1 MQMSQTINQL
11 LADAVGRGDMRGV
24 AATAGTAQ
32 GVTYLGSAGA
42 RNEAGDAM
50 APDSVFWI
58 ASMTKAIT
66 SACALQL
73 VEQGKLALDAPIA
86 RVLPQLENPRVLTGF
101 GSDGIPQLRPAVRAI
116 TLRHLLTHTSG
127 HAYDMWREDM
137 VRYMA
142 HAETPGILTCRDA
155 ALETPLVAD
164 PGDIWEYGTGIDWAG
179 KAIEAVS
186 GQRLADYMRDH
197 MLAPLGMH
205 DTAFRIGDA
214 QRSRLVEITVRGE
227 DGGLSSIPMEVEQ
240 EPEFHMGG
248 GGLYG
253 TAPDYLEFCRMI
265 LNGGALDGVRVL
277 SGATVA
283 HLSKDAIHPVRVKRL
298 LSAVPFATND
308 AEFFPGHDKGWS
320 LGFMLNTHD
329 VPGRRGADSMNWAGL
344 ANTYYWID
352 PKHGVAGV
360 LMTQI
365 LPFADARALAL
376 LDRFEQA
383 VYAEVLPARAA

>member
-1 MQMSQTINQL
+1 MSQSIDQI
-11 LADAVGRGDMRGV
+11 LAEAVGRGDVRGV
-24 AATAGTAQ
+24 AATAGTTK
-32 GVTYLGSAGA
+32 GVIYSGAAGA

-50 APDSVFWI
+50 AADSVFWI

-73 VEQGKLALDAPIA
+73 VDQGRLSLDAPVG
-86 RVLPQLENPRVLTGF
+86 RVLPQLEQPQVLTGF
-101 GSDGIPQLRPAVRAI
+101 DADGAPQLRPAARPI

-127 HAYDMWREDM
+127 HAYDMWRADM

-142 HAETPGILTCRDA
+142 HAGTPGILTCKNA
-155 ALETPLVAD
+155 ALELPLVAD

-179 KAIEAVS
+179 KAVEAAS

-197 MLAPLGMH
+197 MLAPLGMN

-214 QRSRLVEITVRGE
+214 QRRRLVEMATRDA
-227 DGGLSSIPMEVEQ
+227 DGGLSPIAMEVEQ
-240 EPEFHMGG
+240 EPEFDMGG

-253 TAPDYLEFCRMI
+253 TAPDYLRFCRMV
-265 LNGGALDGVRVL
+265 LNGGTLDGARVL
-277 SGATVA
+277 SEATVA
-283 HLSKDAIHPVRVKRL
+283 LMSKDAIHPIRVKAL
-298 LSAVPFATND
+298 PSAVPFATND
-308 AEFFPGHDKGWS
+308 AEFFPGRDKGWS
-320 LGFMLNTHD
+320 LAFMLNTHD
-329 VPGRRGADSMNWAGL
+329 VEGGRSTDSMNWAGL

-352 PKHGVAGV
+352 PKRDVAGV

-365 LPFADARALAL
+365 LPFADARVLAL

-383 VYAEVLPARAA
+383 AYAESALAQAA

>member
-1 MQMSQTINQL
+1 MSQSIDQI
-11 LADAVGRGDMRGV
+11 LADAVSRGDVRGV
-24 AATAGTAQ
+24 VATAGTAQ
-32 GVTYLGSAGA
+32 GISYIGA
-42 RNEAGDAM
+42 SGVRSEAGDTM
-50 APDSVFWI
+50 TPDSVCWI

-73 VEQGKLALDAPIA
+73 VDKGKLTLDAPIGG
-86 RVLPQLENPRVLTGF
+86 VLPQLSNPQVLTGF
-101 GSDGIPQLRPAVRAI
+101 DGDGAPQLRPAVRAI

-142 HAETPGILTCRDA
+142 YAGTPGILTCKNA

-164 PGDIWEYGTGIDWAG
+164 PGDAWEYGTGIDWAG
-179 KAIEAVS
+179 KAIEAAS
-186 GQRLADYMRDH
+186 GQSLADYMRDRI
-197 MLAPLGMH
+197 LAPLGMH

-214 QRSRLVEITVRGE
+214 QRARLVAMAVRGE
-227 DGGLSSIPMEVEQ
+227 DGGLSSIPLEVEQ

-253 TAPDYLEFCRMI
+253 TAPDYLRFCRMI
-265 LNGGALDGVRVL
+265 LNGGMLDGVRVL
-277 SGATVA
+277 REATVA
-283 HLSKDAIHPVRVKRL
+283 HMSRDAIHPIRVKRL
-298 LSAVPFATND
+298 PTAVPFATND

-329 VPGRRGADSMNWAGL
+329 VDGGRSTGSMNWAGL

-352 PKHGVAGV
+352 PKRGVAGV

-365 LPFADARALAL
+365 LPFADARVLAL

-383 VYAEVLPARAA
+383 VYADAPLARAA

>member
-1 MQMSQTINQL
+1 MSQSIDHV
-11 LADAVGRGDMRGV
+11 LADAVDRGDVRGV
-24 AATAGTAQ
+24 VATAGTAR
-32 GVTYLGSAGA
+32 GVTYAGAAGA
-42 RNEAGDAM
+42 RSEAGEAVT
-50 APDSVFWI
+50 PDSVFWI

-73 VEQGKLALDAPIA
+73 VDQGKLTLDAPIGG
-86 RVLPQLENPRVLTGF
+86 VLPQLENPQVLTGF
-101 GSDGIPQLRPAVRAI
+101 DGDGGPQLRPAARAI

-142 HAETPGILTCRDA
+142 HSGTPSILTCKNA

-164 PGDIWEYGTGIDWAG
+164 PGDTWEYGTGIDWAG

-186 GQRLADYMRDH
+186 GQRLADYMHDH
-197 MLAPLGMH
+197 LLAPLGMH

-214 QRSRLVEITVRGE
+214 QRARLVSMAARGE
-227 DGGLSSIPMEVEQ
+227 DGGLSSIALEVEQ

-253 TAPDYLEFCRMI
+253 TAPDYLKFCRMI
-265 LNGGALDGVRVL
+265 LNGGVLDGTRVL
-277 SGATVA
+277 SEATVA
-283 HLSKDAIHPVRVKRL
+283 HMSKDAIHPVRVKRL
-298 LSAVPFATND
+298 PSAVAFATND
-308 AEFFPGHDKGWS
+308 AEFFPGRDKGWS

-329 VPGRRGADSMNWAGL
+329 IEGGRSADSMNWAGL

-352 PKHGVAGV
+352 PKRDVAGV

-365 LPFADARALAL
+365 LPFADARVLAL

-383 VYAEVLPARAA
+383 VYAGLTSARAA

>member
-1 MQMSQTINQL
+1 MSQSIDQI
-11 LADAVGRGDMRGV
+11 LADAVSRGDVRGV
-24 AATAGTAQ
+24 VATAGTAQ
-32 GVTYLGSAGA
+32 GVSYIGA
-42 RNEAGDAM
+42 SGVRSEAGDAM
-50 APDSVFWI
+50 TPDSVCWI

-73 VEQGKLALDAPIA
+73 VDEGKLTLDAPIGG
-86 RVLPQLENPRVLTGF
+86 VLPQLQDPQVLTGF
-101 GSDGIPQLRPAVRAI
+101 DGDGAPQLRPAVRAI

-142 HAETPGILTCRDA
+142 YAGTPGILTCENA

-164 PGDIWEYGTGIDWAG
+164 PGDAWEYGTGIDWAG

-186 GQRLADYMRDH
+186 GQRLADYMRDRI
-197 MLAPLGMH
+197 LAPLGMH

-214 QRSRLVEITVRGE
+214 QRARLVAMAVRGE
-227 DGGLSSIPMEVEQ
+227 DGGLSSIPLEVEQ

-253 TAPDYLEFCRMI
+253 TAPDYLRFCCMI
-265 LNGGALDGVRVL
+265 LNGGTLDGVRVL
-277 SGATVA
+277 SEATVA
-283 HLSKDAIHPVRVKRL
+283 HMSRDAIHPIRVKRL
-298 LSAVPFATND
+298 PTAVPFATND

-329 VPGRRGADSMNWAGL
+329 VDGGRSADSMNWAGL

-352 PKHGVAGV
+352 PKRGVAGV

-365 LPFADARALAL
+365 LPFADARVLAL

-383 VYAEVLPARAA
+383 VYADAPLARAA

>member
-1 MQMSQTINQL
+1 MSHTIKRL
-11 LADAVGRGDMRGV
+11 LTDAVGRGDMRGGV
-24 AATAGTAQ
+24 AMTGTAQ
-32 GVTYLGSAGA
+32 GVTTSGSAGA
-42 RNEAGDAM
+42 RNAAGAPM
-50 APDSVFWI
+50 ALDSVFWI

-73 VEQGKLALDAPIA
+73 VEQGKLALDAPIG
-86 RVLPQLENPRVLTGF
+86 RVLPKLETPQVLMGF
-101 GSDGIPQLRPAVRAI
+101 DGNGTPQLRPAARAI

-137 VRYMA
+137 QRYMA
-142 HAETPGILTCRDA
+142 HAGTPGVLTCRNA

-164 PGDIWEYGTGIDWAG
+164 PGDAWEYGTGIDWAG
-179 KAIEAVS
+179 KAIEAAS

-205 DTAFRIGDA
+205 DTAFRIGEA
-214 QRSRLVEITVRGE
+214 QRSRLVEMTVRDA
-227 DGGLSSIPMEVEQ
+227 DGGLTSIAMEVEQ

-253 TAPDYLEFCRMI
+253 TAPDYLRFCRMI
-265 LNGGALDGVRVL
+265 LNGGALDGARVL
-277 SGATVA
+277 SEATVG
-283 HLSKDAIHPVRVKRL
+283 HMSKDAIHPVRVKRL
-298 LSAVPFATND
+298 PSAVPFATND
-308 AEFFPGHDKGWS
+308 AEFFPGHGKGWS

-329 VPGRRGADSMNWAGL
+329 VPGGRSADSMNWAGL

-352 PKHGVAGV
+352 PRRGIAGV

-365 LPFADARALAL
+365 LPFADARVLAL

-383 VYAEVLPARAA
+383 VYAGAESAQAA

>member
-1 MQMSQTINQL
+1 MSQSIDQI
-11 LADAVGRGDMRGV
+11 LAEAVGRGDVRGV
-24 AATAGTAQ
+24 VATAGTAQ
-32 GVTYLGSAGA
+32 GATYAGAAGA

-50 APDSVFWI
+50 TPDSVFWI

-73 VEQGKLALDAPIA
+73 VEQGKLTLDTPISG
-86 RVLPQLENPRVLTGF
+86 VLSQLANPQVLTGF
-101 GSDGIPQLRPAVRAI
+101 DGDGAPQLRPAARAI

-137 VRYMA
+137 LRFMT
-142 HAETPGILTCRDA
+142 HAGTPGILTCKNA
-155 ALETPLVAD
+155 ALETPFVAD
-164 PGDIWEYGTGIDWAG
+164 PGDTWEYGTGIDWAG
-179 KAIEAVS
+179 KAVEAAS

-197 MLAPLGMH
+197 ILAPLGMH

-214 QRSRLVEITVRGE
+214 QRRRLVEMAVRGE
-227 DGGLSSIPMEVEQ
+227 GGGLSTIPMEVEQ

-253 TAPDYLEFCRMI
+253 TAPDYLRFCRMI
-265 LNGGALDGVRVL
+265 LNGGTLDGARVL
-277 SGATVA
+277 SEATVA
-283 HLSKDAIHPVRVKRL
+283 HMSKNAIHPVRVKPL
-298 LSAVPFATND
+298 PTAMPSVTND
-308 AEFFPGHDKGWS
+308 AEFFPGRDKGWS
-320 LGFMLNTHD
+320 LAFMLNTHD
-329 VPGRRGADSMNWAGL
+329 VDGGRSTDSMAWAGL

-352 PKHGVAGV
+352 PKRGVAGV

-365 LPFADARALAL
+365 LPFADTRVLAL

-383 VYAEVLPARAA
+383 VYAGALARAA

>member
-1 MQMSQTINQL
+1 MSQTMNQL
-11 LADAVGRGDMRGV
+11 LAEAVGRGDMRGV
-24 AATAGTAQ
+24 VATAGTAQ
-32 GVTYLGSAGA
+32 GVTYLGSAGT

-50 APDSVFWI
+50 APGSVFWI

-73 VEQGKLALDAPIA
+73 VEQGKLALDAPIGS
-86 RVLPQLENPRVLTGF
+86 VLPQLEKPQVLTGF
-101 GSDGIPQLRPAVRAI
+101 DGDGVPQLRPAARAI

-142 HAETPGILTCRDA
+142 HAGTPGILTCQNA

-186 GQRLADYMRDH
+186 GQNLADYMRDH
-197 MLAPLGMH
+197 MLAPLGMR

-214 QRSRLVEITVRGE
+214 QRSRLVEMTARGE
-227 DGGLSSIPMEVEQ
+227 DGGLSSIAMEVEQ
-240 EPEFHMGG
+240 DPEFHMGG

-253 TAPDYLEFCRMI
+253 TAPDYLRFCRMI
-265 LNGGALDGVRVL
+265 LNGGALDGARVL
-277 SGATVA
+277 SAATVA

-298 LSAVPFATND
+298 PSAVPFATND
-308 AEFFPGHDKGWS
+308 AEFFPGYDKGWS

-329 VPGRRGADSMNWAGL
+329 VPGGRSADSLAWAGL

-352 PKHGVAGV
+352 PKRGIAGV

-365 LPFADARALAL
+365 LPFADARVLAL

-383 VYAEVLPARAA
+383 VYAEATPARAA